1 MAMRLMKIAIPELK
15 NIHGEYLWTQTIR
28 DAKSGESA
36 GAPVW
41 YDANNSDGRGIG
53 DRSDYYH
60 SKKFEK
66 NCCIYYFIYSVKDD
80 IKEWV
85 GVGYEKE
92 KRKRL

>member
-1 MAMRLMKIAIPELK
+1 M
-15 NIHGEYLWTQTIR
+15 
-28 DAKSGESA
+28 
-36 GAPVW
+36 
-41 YDANNSDGRGIG
+41 
-53 DRSDYYH
+53 
-60 SKKFEK
+60 